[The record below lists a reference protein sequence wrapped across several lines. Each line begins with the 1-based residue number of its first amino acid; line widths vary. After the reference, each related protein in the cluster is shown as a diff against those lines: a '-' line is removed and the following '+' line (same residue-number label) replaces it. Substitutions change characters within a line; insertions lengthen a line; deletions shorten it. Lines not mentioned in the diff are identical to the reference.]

1 MDKTVLQDYID
12 ACELV
17 KETELAI
24 HRLRQKKRT
33 VVQTSVKGS
42 SHEFPYTPQHFRVR
56 GSAFT
61 VRDDNR
67 LRREEDLLI
76 QRKAAAEQ
84 TGLQVEEWMQTIP
97 ARMQRIIRYR
107 YFDGLTWDQVAAK
120 MGRKAAAD
128 SIRKECE
135 RFLEKK

>member
-24 HRLRQKKRT
+24 RRLRQKKRT

-42 SHEFPYTPQHFRVR
+42 SPEFPYAPQHFKVR

-67 LRREEDLLI
+67 LRREEDLLL
-76 QRKAAAEQ
+76 QRKAAAERIS
-84 TGLQVEEWMQTIP
+84 LQVEEWLQTIP
-97 ARMQRIIRYR
+97 ARMQRIVRYR
-107 YFDGLTWDQVAAK
+107 YFEGLTWDQVAAK
-120 MGRKAAAD
+120 MGRKATAD
-128 SIRKECE
+128 SVRMECE
-135 RFLEKK
+135 RFFEKK

>member
-17 KETELAI
+17 KETEQDI
-24 HRLRQKKRT
+24 RRLRQKKST

-42 SHEFPYTPQHFRVR
+42 SHDFPYEPRHFKVR

-67 LRREEDLLI
+67 LRREEDLLL

-84 TGLQVEEWMQTIP
+84 IKLQVEEWLQIIP
-97 ARMQRIIRYR
+97 GRMQRIVRYR
-107 YFDGLTWDQVAAK
+107 YLNGLTWDQVAAR
-120 MGRKAAAD
+120 MGRTATAD
-128 SIRKECE
+128 SVRMECE
-135 RFLEKK
+135 RFLKKN